1 MRTTIIL
8 LITLLFVSCI
18 SSEEKKNLSA
28 INISEEKIIQQNPI
42 LKESMTRGEAVYK
55 DFCVTCHLPDGK
67 GVSKTFPPLAKS
79 DFLMNNRFKSIKS
92 IKYGLSGEITVNG
105 QKYNNVMSSLGLEDS
120 EIADVMNYITN
131 SWGNS
136 NDKLIT
142 EDEVSKIE
150 P

>member
-42 LKESMTRGEAVYK
+42 LQESMARGETIYK

-67 GVSKTFPPLAKS
+67 GVAKTFPPLAKS
-79 DFLMNNRFKSIKS
+79 DYLINNRLKSIKS
-92 IKYGLSGEITVNG
+92 IKYGLFGEITVNG
-105 QKYNNVMSSLGLEDS
+105 QKYNNVMSPLGLEDS